1 MHQHY
6 YGELTPEQH
15 VDPRWDLENATNWD
29 GFFRQRRLFELS
41 RYEGNGPPPA
51 NNNTAASR
59 IWWGVPWP
67 HTRRGGRTH
76 RLWE

>member
-41 RYEGNGPPPA
+41 RYEGNGSSPA
-51 NNNTAASR
+51 NNNASA
-59 IWWGVPWP
+59 IPPG
-67 HTRRGGRTH
+67 RRSRRQRRRSG
-76 RLWE
+76 